1 MYNLTN
7 EIERRLE
14 AGVLVVLKGFTLEEC
29 GSDRVDIQ
37 SVLDNKIMRVLSLCQ
52 QPKQIIS
59 YEEFIILYDFLLA
72 QYKRIYV
79 IENAIFWHLYPILV
93 NIDENKKAALVAHFD
108 PENEEEDSV
117 DLSEYTQF
125 YSNFATCENGYVCCY
140 NLEEHKLRNEKIE
153 RIVLGE
159 TGNSDIEKAANADT
173 ASYLN
178 ICDQLDYYQLVCG
191 LMHTTNTYVVAWD
204 GYCAGKEA
212 ARNRIEVLN
221 ANFPNRI
228 FSSSNASK
236 VTPINARDDIRQLL
250 KKHWGYDSFRTIKMY
265 DVEKIDEGKKEV
277 IDVSQEKIINDIV
290 DQVEHCQNKQ
300 AFRDVFV
307 TAPTGAGKSLMF
319 QIPAMYIAE
328 KYNLVTLV
336 ITPLISLMRD
346 QVDALEA
353 HGYMGARTINSDMS
367 PIIKQEI
374 LDEISAG
381 TCNLLYLSPESLLSR
396 SDMQQLIGTRKIGMI
411 VIDEA
416 HIVTTWGKQF
426 RPDYWYL
433 GDHVQKWRRMQAKL
447 DDPSAAPFIIATF
460 TATAIYGGSED
471 MYHETI
477 NSMHMIEPITY
488 LGYVKRENI
497 AIEVKEVELVR
508 NRTEYEINKFDTL
521 VAMIRTALMRNQK
534 TLIYFPT
541 VALITRFYDYCYSKG
556 LSEYVSKFHGQLLPE
571 EKEESLENFR
581 SGKKQVMLATKA
593 FGMGIDIPDIA
604 IVSHFAP
611 TGNVCDY
618 MQEIGR
624 AARKATIDGH
634 AIYSHMP
641 NDFKHINRLHG
652 LSAIQ
657 RYQLVEVMKKI
668 LELYH
673 EFKYTRSN
681 AFHVKSRNAM
691 LIDTECFSYIF
702 SGSQGDE
709 SDLTNKVKT
718 AMLLIQKDYE
728 NRGFAPFY
736 MRPIPMFAYGF
747 FALSKEDQAKIN
759 RRYPGALTLESPGLN
774 VCKVDLKSIWEQSYQ
789 NTHSFPAFKYLLYTA
804 ASGQKLD
811 ENQRIDLIE
820 RYKFTPAMSV
830 DISFDNETDHASVF
844 YTTTKA
850 LKELVQASQYQG
862 KFYSIP
868 EIVDHLAGALSI
880 SPFKAE
886 NIVNIVLAAMDQYR
900 KNYSKQLNAV
910 LYQSRVSKN
919 QVQSYQFTSTAT
931 SFFGWLDKNFK
942 YIDSNIVNG
951 QLYCVNT
958 TKSNRC
964 KEITTVL
971 GLLEAFGVLRFK
983 SLGGSNSQIY
993 INVRETKN
1001 MQIVRD
1007 TPNRYRNK
1015 LLELINDRH
1024 HQSVEM
1030 LQYLF
1035 HGKFESAEIWEHLEN
1050 YFLGIM
1056 PPALSNDSNSIT
1068 IDDETAANLAIQLC
1082 VGENLQD
1089 DYENWALVGEL
1100 FDNPG
1105 LFEELNRIGIPL
1117 ADYYGSTLTLGDI
1130 EADALLVWA
1139 DKHLA
1144 ITSGD
1149 EDASFRDQ
1157 ALRCGWKCI
1166 TLDDASSEQIQA
1178 VLNSD

>member
-1 MYNLTN
+1 MYNLIN
-7 EIERRLE
+7 EINRRSDPGTLI
-14 AGVLVVLKGFTLEEC
+14 VLKGFTLEEC
-29 GSDRVDIQ
+29 GIDRINIH
-37 SVLDNKIMRVLSLCQ
+37 SVLENKIMRVMQLYQ

-59 YEEFIILYDFLLA
+59 YEEFIVLYDFLLA
-72 QYKRIYV
+72 QYKRIFI
-79 IENAIFWHLYPILV
+79 IENAIYWHLHPVLV
-93 NIDENKKAALVAHFD
+93 NIDAERIEALITHFD
-108 PENEEEDSV
+108 SENEDEDAI
-117 DLSEYTQF
+117 DLTEYTQT
-125 YSNFATCENGYVCCY
+125 YSNFLTCDYGYACCY

-153 RIVLGE
+153 RILLGE
-159 TGNSDIEKAANADT
+159 NGDTNIRRSDDSNNL
-173 ASYLN
+173 YLN
-178 ICDQLDYYQLVCG
+178 ICDQLDYYQLVSG
-191 LMHTTNTYVVAWD
+191 LLHTTNTYVVTWD

-212 ARNRIEVLN
+212 AKGRIEVLN

-228 FSSSNASK
+228 FSSSNGANA
-236 VTPINARDDIRQLL
+236 VTGSTREEIRHLL
-250 KKHWGYDSFRTIKMY
+250 KKHWGYDSFRMIKMY
-265 DVEKIDEGKKEV
+265 DVEKIDDGEKEV

-300 AFRDVFV
+300 TFRDIFV

-328 KYNLVTLV
+328 KFNLVTLV

-353 HGYMGARTINSDMS
+353 HGYREARTINSDMS
-367 PIIKQEI
+367 PILKQEI
-374 LDEISAG
+374 LNEISTG

-433 GDHVQKWRRMQAKL
+433 GDHVQKWRRMQAKQ
-447 DDPSAAPFIIATF
+447 DEPAAAPFIIATF
-460 TATAIYGGSED
+460 TATAIYGGNED

-497 AIEVKEVELVR
+497 SIEVNEAELVR

-521 VAMIRTALMRNQK
+521 VSMIRTALMRNQK

-541 VALITRFYDYCYSKG
+541 VALIARFYDYCYSKG
-556 LSEYVSKFHGQLLPE
+556 LADYVSKFHGQLPPE
-571 EKEESLENFR
+571 EKRESLDNFR
-581 SGKKQVMLATKA
+581 VGKTQIMLATKA

-624 AARKATIDGH
+624 AARTPSIEGH

-657 RYQLVEVMKKI
+657 RYQLVEVLKKI

-673 EFKYTRSN
+673 EFKYSPSN
-681 AFHVKSRNAM
+681 SFYVKSRNAM

-702 SGSQGDE
+702 SGTQGDE

-747 FALSKEDQAKIN
+747 FSLSKEDQAKIN
-759 RRYPGALTLESPGLN
+759 RRYPGAITLESPGLN

-789 NTHSFPAFKYLLYTA
+789 NTHSFPAFKYLLYRG
-804 ASGQKLD
+804 ASGQKVD
-811 ENQRIDLIE
+811 ESQRLDLIE
-820 RYKFTPAMSV
+820 RYRFTPAMSV
-830 DISFDNETDHASVF
+830 EISFDNEADHISVF
-844 YTTTKA
+844 YAMTKM
-850 LKELVQASQYQG
+850 LKELVQTSQYQG
-862 KFYSIP
+862 KFYSVQ
-868 EIVDHLAGALSI
+868 EMVSHLASRLVI
-880 SPFKAE
+880 SSFKAE
-886 NIVNIVLAAMDQYR
+886 NIINIVLAAMDQYR
-900 KNYSKQLNAV
+900 KNYSQQLDAV
-910 LYQSRVSKN
+910 LYQSRISKT

-931 SFFGWLDKNFK
+931 SFFGWLDRNFR

-958 TKSNRC
+958 TKSNHC
-964 KEITTVL
+964 KEISTVL

-1007 TPNRYRNK
+1007 APNRYRNK

-1024 HQSVEM
+1024 RQSVEM

-1035 HGKFESAEIWEHLEN
+1035 HGKFESSEIWEHLEN

-1056 PPALSNDSNSIT
+1056 PPSFKNGSVGLS
-1068 IDDETAANLAIQLC
+1068 IDDETAENLAIQFG
-1082 VGENLQD
+1082 VGENLQE
-1089 DYENWALVGEL
+1089 DYENWTLVGEL
-1100 FDNPG
+1100 FDTNR
-1105 LFEELNRIGIPL
+1105 LFEELERMGVAF
-1117 ADYYGSTLTLGDI
+1117 ADYYASTLTLGDI

-1139 DKHLA
+1139 DKHIA
-1144 ITSGD
+1144 ITSG
-1149 EDASFRDQ
+1149 EENISFREQ
-1157 ALRCGWKCI
+1157 ALRCGWRCI
-1166 TLDDASSEQIQA
+1166 TIEEATAEQIQA
-1178 VLNSD
+1178 LLNAD